1 MGSQFDSVEWDDA
14 QKETWMLYAIMIIS
28 YVGDGFCQPVCFCG
42 DMDDYNMEDCHLSSG
57 L

>member
-28 YVGDGFCQPVCFCG
+28 YVGDGFCQPVCFWG